1 MKPAEL
7 DRIPAEMWQALAARH
22 GAWRTPVLASVTPE
36 GSADARVVVLREVSA
51 QRRELVFFTDRR
63 SRKHD
68 ALLANP
74 SACFVIYDAG
84 AGWQVRLYGSARA
97 ETANAETDAWWEM
110 LGEHQR
116 AHYGNAGDDS
126 EERNTQEG
134 RENFAAFR
142 VTIDRFHC
150 LWLHDDGNEAAE
162 FLWRDNGWRGH
173 FVRP

>member
-1 MKPAEL
+1 MKPGEL

-36 GSADARVVVLREVSA
+36 GGADARVVVLREVSA

-63 SRKHD
+63 SRKHE
-68 ALLANP
+68 ALLDNP
-74 SACFVIYDAG
+74 SACFVIYDVD

-97 ETANAETDAWWEM
+97 ETATAEMDAWWKT

-116 AHYGNAGDDS
+116 AHYGNAENAS
-126 EERNTQEG
+126 SMQEG
-134 RENFAAFR
+134 LENFAAFR

-162 FLWRDNGWRGH
+162 FEWRGDGWRGH

>member
-1 MKPAEL
+1 MKPGEL
-7 DRIPAEMWQALAARH
+7 DKIPAEMWQALAARD
-22 GAWRTPVLASVTPE
+22 GVWRTPVLASVTPE
-36 GSADARVVVLREVSA
+36 GGADARVVVLREVSA
-51 QRRELVFFTDRR
+51 QGRELVFFTDRR
-63 SRKHD
+63 SRKHG

-74 SACFVIYDAG
+74 LTCFVIYDAD
-84 AGWQVRLYGSARA
+84 AGWQVRLYGRARA
-97 ETANAETDAWWEM
+97 EPTNAEMDAWWEA

-116 AHYGNAGDDS
+116 AHYAGGDS

-142 VTIDRFHC
+142 VTIERFHG

-162 FLWRDNGWRGH
+162 FLWDGETWQGR